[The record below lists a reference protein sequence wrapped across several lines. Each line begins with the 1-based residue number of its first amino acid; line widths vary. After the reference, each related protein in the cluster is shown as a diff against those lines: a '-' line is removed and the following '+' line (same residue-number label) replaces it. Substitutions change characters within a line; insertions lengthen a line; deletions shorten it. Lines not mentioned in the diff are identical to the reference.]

1 MSEVEVVGDG
11 AGSGSSGVVPSY
23 RALPWWR
30 VPVPMST
37 KVVRYHPKITVHY
50 RGGGFLYQ

>member
-37 KVVRYHPKITVHY
+37 KVVRYHPKITVHF